1 MTRSAPC
8 LALVRHGQSEWNLE
22 NRFTGWVDVDLTD
35 KGRIEAKRSGAL
47 LKETGVEFAAAY
59 ASVQKRAIHTLWIVL
74 DEMDRAWLPVTK
86 DWRLNERHYGALT
99 GLDKK
104 ETAEKHG
111 EAQVKIWRRSY
122 DTPPPPL
129 PEGSPYDP
137 AHDPRYASLKPGE
150 LPRAESLKSTLLRVE
165 PYWRGEIEP
174 RLKAG
179 QSILI
184 AAHGNSLRAL
194 VKLLL
199 KVSDADIV
207 GVEIPTG
214 NPLLFEFAAGGA
226 APASVRYLDA
236 GRAET
241 LPPAP

>member
-1 MTRSAPC
+1 MTS
-8 LALVRHGQSEWNLE
+8 LALIRHGQSEWNLQ

-35 KGRIEAKRSGAL
+35 KGRAEAKKAGAL
-47 LKETGVEFAAAY
+47 LKATGVDFSAAY
-59 ASVQKRAIHTLWIVL
+59 ASVQKRAIHTLWIAL

-86 DWRLNERHYGALT
+86 NWRLNERHYGALT

-111 EAQVKIWRRSY
+111 DQQVKIWRRSY
-122 DTPPPPL
+122 DTPPPPID
-129 PEGSPYDP
+129 EDSPYNP
-137 AHDPRYASLKPGE
+137 ARDPRYAGLGKSE
-150 LPRAESLKSTLLRVE
+150 LPLVESLKTTLDRVE
-165 PYWRGEIEP
+165 PYWRDEIAP

-179 QSILI
+179 ENILI

-199 KVSDADIV
+199 KVSDKDIV

-214 NPLLFEFAAGGA
+214 NPLLFEFEKGSTTPLSA
-226 APASVRYLDA
+226 RFLDA
-236 GRAET
+236 ERAEK
-241 LPPAP
+241 LPAIP